1 MAASKLDAEI
11 GWAIYRDS
19 DFAASLGEINTELTR
34 RGFSEVSPRTYQ
46 HYGKLQRYGY
56 VRYVPINQL
65 DVKTLQDPFV
75 DRATRSRVH
84 PIQTSTPVRLRVLDT
99 RSGEVRDFGGIAI
112 ELATTESV
120 IRLEGRETTDFF
132 DDLGR
137 SNPVAEL
144 VFPDTGEIRRGRIE
158 RLTLSVEDQLSTVRV
173 NFGESL
179 DLAPIV
185 SGGTRG
191 DIVRLEI
198 TIGVSE
204 HLRLREA
211 ARHLY
216 FLSQAAD
223 AAALASAELGVLL
236 GERLPAGTQPPEI
249 TGLHLASLDVAL
261 EMVLRAG
268 GLLGTGLLGA
278 LGARELYW
286 RSTKTMEEAK
296 RLRWENE
303 RKGVEWRSD
312 GQRLLGWARKLR
324 SGQITS
330 APQAELD
337 PTATP
342 SAEQLNSVRK
352 VVDMQLMPAVSEI
365 VELADG
371 DVEVRFSGLPQAILD
386 ALRSLE
392 LDPPSGESDTPSSSG
407 PFGPDRPHER
417 RSGR

>member
-1 MAASKLDAEI
+1 MVFMAAKLDAEA

-19 DFAASLGEINTELTR
+19 DFAASLAEINAELTR
-34 RGFSEVSPRTYQ
+34 RGFSKISPRTYR
-46 HYGKLQRYGY
+46 HYGKLQRHGY

-65 DVKTLQDPFV
+65 DVKTLRDPFV

-84 PIQTSTPVRLRVLDT
+84 PIQTSTPVRLRVLDN

-112 ELATTESV
+112 ELAITESV
-120 IRLEGRETTDFF
+120 IRLEGRETTEFF

-137 SNPVAEL
+137 SNPVAEV
-144 VFPDTGEIRRGRIE
+144 VFPDTGEVRRGRIE

-185 SGGTRG
+185 SGGSLG

-198 TIGVSE
+198 TIGVSDR
-204 HLRLREA
+204 LRLREA
-211 ARHLY
+211 ARHIY
-216 FLSQAAD
+216 FLTQAAD
-223 AAALASAELGVLL
+223 AAALASAELGILL

-249 TGLHLASLDVAL
+249 ADLRLASLDVAL
-261 EMVLRAG
+261 DIALRAG

-312 GQRLLGWARKLR
+312 GQRLLGWARRLR
-324 SGQITS
+324 SSQVNS
-330 APQAELD
+330 APQAEVD
-337 PTATP
+337 SMSTP
-342 SAEQLNSVRK
+342 SAEQLDSVRK
-352 VVDMQLMPAVSEI
+352 VVDKQLMPAVSEI
-365 VELADG
+365 VELANG
-371 DVEVRFSGLPQAILD
+371 DVEVRFSGLPQEILQ

-392 LDPPSGESDTPSSSG
+392 LEPPSGES
-407 PFGPDRPHER
+407 PHR
-417 RSGR
+417 